1 MINSENT
8 IKRRKKMT
16 KINIETG
23 ITSDRIGSEKPVP
36 AFQSRIA
43 CGLNPMKNCH
53 KRPFNPP
60 RTPSVNIGENITT
73 KRLTYNTLQASYAR

>member
-1 MINSENT
+1 
-8 IKRRKKMT
+8 MT

-23 ITSDRIGSEKPVP
+23 IASDRIGSENPIP

-43 CGLNPMKNCH
+43 CGQNPMKNCH

-60 RTPSVNIGENITT
+60 KTPSVNIGKNITT
-73 KRLTYNTLQASYAR
+73 KQLLYNHLQRHYAR